1 MDQNNFKTRQ
11 QIAQELGI
19 SYSTFYRKLKKSNIE
34 VKGNLINQDVELEIK
49 QLFIPSY
56 SSKPNK
62 RGSTPH
68 L

>member
-56 SSKPNK
+56 SSNPNK